1 MREDTS
7 ISGDAAGSKH
17 EPLVTALINTYNYA
31 RFLPFAINSVL
42 NQTYKNIEIIVVDDG
57 STDHTQEVLQRY
69 AGRVTNVRTTN
80 GGQAHA
86 FNVGIPMARG
96 ELLMLLDADD
106 IWSPNKVER
115 MVEFAAERPQAAML
129 YHRFQNLDAS
139 GRHVGPPQPM
149 VLTDGDYRH
158 KYIRS
163 GGSWWSPITSVL
175 VFRPEHIKR
184 ALPIPSYGHREG
196 ADTVLTDFCA
206 VTSEIASFPEVLAG
220 RRLHGANLYAN
231 GRDDRTYRSKEI
243 RESDVRR
250 VEWRMF
256 SLGQILSRCG
266 AKFEINLDNNEWRT
280 TNLYWLG
287 RTSLWKIL
295 WASLRCP
302 EHSFRERWH
311 RFKWVRHNKKMYK
324 SS

>member
-1 MREDTS
+1 MQTQQ
-7 ISGDAAGSKH
+7 
-17 EPLVTALINTYNYA
+17 PLVTALINTYNYA

-69 AGRVTNVRTTN
+69 AGRVMNIRTTN

-86 FNVGIPMARG
+86 FNVGIPLARG

-106 IWSPNKVER
+106 AWLPNKVER
-115 MVEFAAERPQAAML
+115 MVEFAAERPNAAML
-129 YHRFQNLDAS
+129 YHRFQNIDAG
-139 GRHVGPPQPM
+139 GREVGVPQP
-149 VLTDGDYRH
+149 VALTDGDYRK
-158 KYIRS
+158 KYMHS

-175 VFRPEHIKR
+175 VFRPEHIRR
-184 ALPIPSYGHREG
+184 ALPIPSYAHREG

-206 VTSEIASFPEVLAG
+206 VTAEIASLPETLAL
-220 RRLHGANLYAN
+220 RRLHGTNLYAN
-231 GRDDRTYRSKEI
+231 GRDDRTYRSREI

-256 SLGQILSRCG
+256 SLHQIMTRIG
-266 AKFEINLDNNEWRT
+266 TRFDINLDHNEWRI

-287 RTSLWKIL
+287 RVSFYKTL

-302 EHSFRERWH
+302 EHSLRGRWQRFR
-311 RFKWVRHNKKMYK
+311 WVMHNKRMYRD
-324 SS
+324 S

>member
-1 MREDTS
+1 MQTQQ
-7 ISGDAAGSKH
+7 
-17 EPLVTALINTYNYA
+17 PLVTALINTYNYA

-69 AGRVTNVRTTN
+69 AGRVMNIRTTN

-86 FNVGIPMARG
+86 FNVGIPLARG

-106 IWSPNKVER
+106 AWLPNKVER
-115 MVEFAAERPQAAML
+115 MVEFAAERPNAAML
-129 YHRFQNLDAS
+129 YHRFQNIDAG
-139 GRHVGPPQPM
+139 GREVGVPQP
-149 VLTDGDYRH
+149 VALTDGDYRK
-158 KYIRS
+158 KYMHS

-175 VFRPEHIKR
+175 VFRPEHIRR
-184 ALPIPSYGHREG
+184 ALPIPSYAHREG

-206 VTSEIASFPEVLAG
+206 VTAEIASLPETLAL
-220 RRLHGANLYAN
+220 RRLHGTNLYAN
-231 GRDDRTYRSKEI
+231 GRDDRTYRSREI

-256 SLGQILSRCG
+256 SLHQIMTRIG
-266 AKFEINLDNNEWRT
+266 TRFDINLDHNEWRI

-287 RTSLWKIL
+287 RVSFYKTL

-302 EHSFRERWH
+302 EHSLRDRWQRFR
-311 RFKWVRHNKKMYK
+311 WVMHNKRMYRD
-324 SS
+324 S

>member
-1 MREDTS
+1 MQ
-7 ISGDAAGSKH
+7 AQQ
-17 EPLVTALINTYNYA
+17 PLVTALINTYNYA
-31 RFLPFAINSVL
+31 RYLPFAINSVL

-57 STDHTQEVLQRY
+57 STDHTQEVLKRY
-69 AGRVTNVRTTN
+69 ADRVRNIRTTN

-86 FNVGIPMARG
+86 FNVGIPLAGG

-106 IWSPNKVER
+106 AWLPSKVER
-115 MVEFAAERPQAAML
+115 MVEFATERPNAAML
-129 YHRFQNLDAS
+129 YHRFQNIDAN
-139 GRHVGPPQPM
+139 GRQVGIPQPM
-149 VLTDGDYRH
+149 ALTDGDYRK
-158 KYIRS
+158 KYMRS

-175 VFRPEHIKR
+175 VFRPEHIR
-184 ALPIPSYGHREG
+184 LALPIPTYAHREG

-206 VTSEIASFPEVLAG
+206 VTAEIASLPDVLAL

-256 SLGQILSRCG
+256 SLQQILTRIGRS
-266 AKFEINLDNNEWRT
+266 FDINLDHNEWRV

-287 RTSLWKIL
+287 RASFYKTL
-295 WASLRCP
+295 WASLQCP
-302 EHSFRERWH
+302 EHSLRDRWQ
-311 RFKWVRHNKKMYK
+311 RFKWVMHNKRMYRDG
-324 SS
+324 